1 MTNRRL
7 MKKVAGMSYVSPAWL
22 AVATAAF
29 VAGCGGGE
37 GGNPQMP
44 NEARLQV
51 ARSGDLVA
59 YFKAKI
65 AQRVA
70 LGYPGTAITVPT
82 VGGLSSAGSVVTHT
96 GRSWQVRWWRKT
108 VSSRPRAP
116 CCTACTAPTPP
127 TPAASRRA

>member
-7 MKKVAGMSYVSPAWL
+7 MKRVAGMSYVSPPWL

-37 GGNPQMP
+37 GGNPQTP

-70 LGYPGTAITVPT
+70 LGYPGTAVTVPT
-82 VGGLSSAGSVVTHT
+82 VGGLEQRRQRGHPHGRTAGRCGGG
-96 GRSWQVRWWRKT
+96 GRRSH
-108 VSSRPRAP
+108 PG
-116 CCTACTAPTPP
+116 
-127 TPAASRRA
+127 